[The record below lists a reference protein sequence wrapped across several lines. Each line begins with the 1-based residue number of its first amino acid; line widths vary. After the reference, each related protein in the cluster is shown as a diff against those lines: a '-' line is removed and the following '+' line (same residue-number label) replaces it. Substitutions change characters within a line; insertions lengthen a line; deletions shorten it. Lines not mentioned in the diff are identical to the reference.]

1 MKFNVNQQDL
11 QQALNY
17 CQGVIEKRSTLPIL
31 SNILLDVSNSKLIIT
46 ATDLD
51 LIFVHQ
57 LNNIEVLEEGKTT
70 TTSSIMYDIV
80 RKFSSGKKINLSL
93 TDISKLQV
101 ESEKSIFNLNCIS
114 ATEFP
119 LTDENFNENEF
130 VIKSKQLLKLLNK
143 CKFSVSNDE
152 TRHYLSGIYFHQT
165 EVEDKNYLTAVATDS
180 HRMSIS
186 KIRLDQKIDFEP
198 IILPKKTIFQ
208 LCSLLDSY
216 DGDVK
221 VSNLKSKIK
230 FELNNSILISK
241 LIDGKFP
248 NYIQV
253 IPKNNQKKL
262 EIDLKLFL
270 NSVDRV
276 ASVSLDKK
284 DGVKFNLSK
293 DILDLSV
300 NNTNSGDG
308 KETLNVKFD
317 HDLEISIEADQSYG
331 NGFLLPLGPLREL
344 PSRLNQ
350 VDFKVYHTY
359 TERNQNYTMKYVIDE
374 LENPYHG
381 VSIKLCKWANEKV
394 IHAISAIGSPKR
406 FYNLLEQS
414 GFILANTTSLLDH
427 EHIPRSY
434 FEETKESTI
443 FITEKDATKLKNYS
457 NPKIWVV
464 KVKMVLN
471 KPINK
476 LIEEK
481 IAPLVKPVC

>member
-1 MKFNVNQQDL
+1 MKFSVNQQDL
-11 QQALNY
+11 QKSLGY

-31 SNILLDVSNSKLIIT
+31 SNILIEAANSKLKIT

-51 LIFVHQ
+51 LIFV
-57 LNNIEVLEEGKTT
+57 NEISNIKIFDEGKTT
-70 TTSSIMYDIV
+70 TSSSIMFDIV
-80 RKFSSGKKINLSL
+80 RKIPSGSQINCEN
-93 TDISKLQV
+93 TGEGKLQL
-101 ESEKSIFNLNCIS
+101 ESNKSLFNLNSINAS
-114 ATEFP
+114 EFP
-119 LTDENFNENEF
+119 ITDENFNENEF
-130 VIKSKQLLKLLNK
+130 TINSKDLLKLLNK
-143 CKFSVSNDE
+143 CKFSISNDE
-152 TRHYLSGIYFHQT
+152 TRHYLSGIYLHQT

-186 KIRLDQKIDFEP
+186 KIRLEKKIDFDP

-221 VSNLKSKIK
+221 VSNVKSKIK

-293 DILDLSV
+293 DTLDLSV

-308 KETLNVKFD
+308 KETLSVKFD
-317 HDLEISIEADQSYG
+317 HELEISF
-331 NGFLLPLGPLREL
+331 N
-344 PSRLNQ
+344 SRYL
-350 VDFKVYHTY
+350 
-359 TERNQNYTMKYVIDE
+359 IDVASQLDGDRVE
-374 LENPYHG
+374 IFFNDT
-381 VSIKLCKWANEKV
+381 
-394 IHAISAIGSPKR
+394 GSPALIKDPGD
-406 FYNLLEQS
+406 FDS
-414 GFILANTTSLLDH
+414 
-427 EHIPRSY
+427 
-434 FEETKESTI
+434 I
-443 FITEKDATKLKNYS
+443 F
-457 NPKIWVV
+457 VV
-464 KVKMVLN
+464 MPMKG
-471 KPINK
+471 
-476 LIEEK
+476 
-481 IAPLVKPVC
+481 

>member
-31 SNILLDVSNSKLIIT
+31 SNILLDASNSKLTIT

-57 LNNIEVLEEGKTT
+57 LGNVEILKEGKTT
-70 TTSSIMYDIV
+70 TVSSTIYDIV
-80 RKFSSGKKINLSL
+80 RKLSSGKKINLTL
-93 TDISKLQV
+93 NDTNKLHL
-101 ESEKSIFNLNCIS
+101 ESEKSNFNLNCLS
-114 ATEFP
+114 PSEFP
-119 LTDENFNENEF
+119 LTDENFNQNEF
-130 VIKSKQLLKLLNK
+130 IIKSKQLLKLLNK

-152 TRHYLSGIYFHQT
+152 TRHYLSGIYLHQT

-180 HRMSIS
+180 HRMSVS
-186 KIRLDQKIDFEP
+186 KIRLDGKIDFES

-208 LCSLLDSY
+208 LCALLDNY

-221 VSNLKSKIK
+221 ISNIKSKIK

-262 EIDLKLFL
+262 ELDLKLFL

-284 DGVKFNLSK
+284 DGVKFNLSQDK
-293 DILDLSV
+293 LHLSV

-308 KETLNVKFD
+308 EETLSVKFD
-317 HDLEISIEADQSYG
+317 HDLEISF
-331 NGFLLPLGPLREL
+331 N
-344 PSRLNQ
+344 SRYL
-350 VDFKVYHTY
+350 
-359 TERNQNYTMKYVIDE
+359 IDVASQ
-374 LENPYHG
+374 LDG
-381 VSIKLCKWANEKV
+381 EKV
-394 IHAISAIGSPKR
+394 EIYFNDTGSPALIKDPGD
-406 FYNLLEQS
+406 FDS
-414 GFILANTTSLLDH
+414 
-427 EHIPRSY
+427 
-434 FEETKESTI
+434 I
-443 FITEKDATKLKNYS
+443 F
-457 NPKIWVV
+457 VV
-464 KVKMVLN
+464 MPMKG
-471 KPINK
+471 
-476 LIEEK
+476 
-481 IAPLVKPVC
+481 

>member
-31 SNILLDVSNSKLIIT
+31 SNILLDASNSKLTIT

-51 LIFVHQ
+51 LIFIHQ
-57 LNNIEVLEEGKTT
+57 LNNVEILEEGKTT
-70 TTSSIMYDIV
+70 TTSSIMYDII
-80 RKFSSGKKINLSL
+80 RKFNSGKKINLSL

-119 LTDENFNENEF
+119 LTDENFNQNEF
-130 VIKSKQLLKLLNK
+130 IIKSKQLLKLLNK

-186 KIRLDQKIDFEP
+186 KIRLEEKIDFDP

-221 VSNLKSKIK
+221 VSNVKSKIK

-262 EIDLKLFL
+262 ETELKLFL

-293 DILDLSV
+293 DTLDLSV
-300 NNTNSGDG
+300 NNTNSRVG
-308 KETLNVKFD
+308 KETLNVNFD
-317 HDLEISIEADQSYG
+317 HDLEIIF
-331 NGFLLPLGPLREL
+331 N
-344 PSRLNQ
+344 SR
-350 VDFKVYHTY
+350 Y
-359 TERNQNYTMKYVIDE
+359 
-374 LENPYHG
+374 
-381 VSIKLCKWANEKV
+381 
-394 IHAISAIGSPKR
+394 
-406 FYNLLEQS
+406 
-414 GFILANTTSLLDH
+414 
-427 EHIPRSY
+427 
-434 FEETKESTI
+434 
-443 FITEKDATKLKNYS
+443 
-457 NPKIWVV
+457 
-464 KVKMVLN
+464 
-471 KPINK
+471 
-476 LIEEK
+476 
-481 IAPLVKPVC
+481 

>member
-31 SNILLDVSNSKLIIT
+31 SNILLEVKDKKLVIT

-51 LIFVHQ
+51 LIFIHQ
-57 LNNIEVLEEGKTT
+57 IDNIEVLEEGKTT
-70 TTSSIMYDIV
+70 TVSATIYDIV
-80 RKFSSGKKINLSL
+80 RKLNSGKKINLTL
-93 TDISKLQV
+93 NDASKLHL

-114 ATEFP
+114 PTEFP
-119 LTDENFNENEF
+119 LTDENFSQNEF
-130 VIKSKQLLKLLNK
+130 LIKSKKLLKLLNK

-165 EVEDKNYLTAVATDS
+165 EVEDKNFLTAVATDS

-186 KIRLDQKIDFEP
+186 KIRLEEKIDFEP

-208 LCSLLDSY
+208 LCSLLDNF

-221 VSNLKSKIK
+221 ISNLKSKIK
-230 FELNNSILISK
+230 FEMNNSILISK

-270 NSVDRV
+270 DSVDRV

-284 DGVKFNLSK
+284 DGVKFNLTK
-293 DILDLSV
+293 DALNLSV

-308 KETLNVKFD
+308 KETLSAKFD
-317 HDLEISIEADQSYG
+317 HDLEISFNSRYLIDVASQIDGEKIEIFFNDS
-331 NGFLLPLGPLREL
+331 
-344 PSRLNQ
+344 
-350 VDFKVYHTY
+350 
-359 TERNQNYTMKYVIDE
+359 
-374 LENPYHG
+374 
-381 VSIKLCKWANEKV
+381 
-394 IHAISAIGSPKR
+394 GSPALIKDPGD
-406 FYNLLEQS
+406 FDS
-414 GFILANTTSLLDH
+414 
-427 EHIPRSY
+427 
-434 FEETKESTI
+434 I
-443 FITEKDATKLKNYS
+443 F
-457 NPKIWVV
+457 VV
-464 KVKMVLN
+464 MPMKG
-471 KPINK
+471 
-476 LIEEK
+476 
-481 IAPLVKPVC
+481 

>member
-31 SNILLDVSNSKLIIT
+31 SNILLDASNSKLTIT

-51 LIFVHQ
+51 LIFIHQ
-57 LNNIEVLEEGKTT
+57 LNNVEILEEGKTT
-70 TTSSIMYDIV
+70 TTSSIMYDII
-80 RKFSSGKKINLSL
+80 RKLTSGKKINLTLS
-93 TDISKLQV
+93 DVSKLQV

-114 ATEFP
+114 ATEFQ

-130 VIKSKQLLKLLNK
+130 IIKSKQLLKLLNK

-186 KIRLDQKIDFEP
+186 KIRLDEKIEFDP

-284 DGVKFNLSK
+284 DGVKFNLSN
-293 DILDLSV
+293 DTLNLSV

-317 HDLEISIEADQSYG
+317 HDLEISF
-331 NGFLLPLGPLREL
+331 N
-344 PSRLNQ
+344 SRYL
-350 VDFKVYHTY
+350 
-359 TERNQNYTMKYVIDE
+359 IDVASQLDGDRVE
-374 LENPYHG
+374 IFFNDT
-381 VSIKLCKWANEKV
+381 
-394 IHAISAIGSPKR
+394 GSPA
-406 FYNLLEQS
+406 L
-414 GFILANTTSLLDH
+414 I
-427 EHIPRSY
+427 
-434 FEETKESTI
+434 
-443 FITEKDATKLKNYS
+443 KDPGDFDSIY
-457 NPKIWVV
+457 VV
-464 KVKMVLN
+464 MPMKG
-471 KPINK
+471 
-476 LIEEK
+476 
-481 IAPLVKPVC
+481 

>member
-31 SNILLDVSNSKLIIT
+31 SNILLDVSNSKLTIT

-51 LIFVHQ
+51 LIFVHE

-80 RKFSSGKKINLSL
+80 RKFSSGKKISLSL
-93 TDISKLQV
+93 TEISKLQV

-119 LTDENFNENEF
+119 LTDENFNQNEF

-186 KIRLDQKIDFEP
+186 KIRLDEKIDFDP

-208 LCSLLDSY
+208 LCSLLDNY
-216 DGDVK
+216 DGDVR
-221 VSNLKSKIK
+221 VSNVKSKIK

-284 DGVKFNLSK
+284 DGVKFSLSK
-293 DILDLSV
+293 DTLNLSV
-300 NNTNSGDG
+300 NNANSGDG
-308 KETLNVKFD
+308 KETLSAKFD
-317 HDLEISIEADQSYG
+317 HDLEISF
-331 NGFLLPLGPLREL
+331 N
-344 PSRLNQ
+344 SRYL
-350 VDFKVYHTY
+350 
-359 TERNQNYTMKYVIDE
+359 IDVASQ
-374 LENPYHG
+374 LDG
-381 VSIKLCKWANEKV
+381 EKV
-394 IHAISAIGSPKR
+394 EIFFNDTGSPA
-406 FYNLLEQS
+406 L
-414 GFILANTTSLLDH
+414 I
-427 EHIPRSY
+427 
-434 FEETKESTI
+434 
-443 FITEKDATKLKNYS
+443 KDPGDFDSIY
-457 NPKIWVV
+457 VV
-464 KVKMVLN
+464 MPMKG
-471 KPINK
+471 
-476 LIEEK
+476 
-481 IAPLVKPVC
+481 

>member
-11 QQALNY
+11 QQALSY

-31 SNILLDVSNSKLIIT
+31 SNVLLDASNSKLTIT

-57 LNNIEVLEEGKTT
+57 IENIEVLEEGKTT

-80 RKFSSGKKINLSL
+80 RKFSSGKKINLLLSDL
-93 TDISKLQV
+93 SKLQL
-101 ESEKSIFNLNCIS
+101 ESDKSIFNLNCINPS
-114 ATEFP
+114 EFP
-119 LTDENFNENEF
+119 LTDENFNDNEF
-130 VIKSKQLLKLLNK
+130 VINSKSLLKLLNK

-186 KIRLDQKIDFEP
+186 KIRLDHKISFEP

-208 LCSLLDSY
+208 LVSLLDSY

-221 VSNLKSKIK
+221 ISNVKSKIK

-262 EIDLKLFL
+262 EIELKLFL
-270 NSVDRV
+270 GSVDRV

-284 DGVKFNLSK
+284 DGVKFSLKK
-293 DILDLSV
+293 DVLNLSV

-308 KETLNVKFD
+308 NETLGVNFD
-317 HDLEISIEADQSYG
+317 HDLEISFNSRYLIDVASQLYGEKIEIFFND
-331 NGFLLPLGPLREL
+331 
-344 PSRLNQ
+344 
-350 VDFKVYHTY
+350 T
-359 TERNQNYTMKYVIDE
+359 
-374 LENPYHG
+374 
-381 VSIKLCKWANEKV
+381 
-394 IHAISAIGSPKR
+394 GSPA
-406 FYNLLEQS
+406 L
-414 GFILANTTSLLDH
+414 I
-427 EHIPRSY
+427 
-434 FEETKESTI
+434 
-443 FITEKDATKLKNYS
+443 KDPGDFDSIY
-457 NPKIWVV
+457 VV
-464 KVKMVLN
+464 MPMKG
-471 KPINK
+471 
-476 LIEEK
+476 
-481 IAPLVKPVC
+481 

>member
-31 SNILLDVSNSKLIIT
+31 SNILLDASNSKLTIT

-51 LIFVHQ
+51 LIFIHQ
-57 LNNIEVLEEGKTT
+57 LNNIEILDEGKTT
-70 TTSSIMYDIV
+70 TTSSIMYDII
-80 RKFSSGKKINLSL
+80 RKLTSGKKINLTL
-93 TDISKLQV
+93 TDVSKLQV

-114 ATEFP
+114 AAEFP

-130 VIKSKQLLKLLNK
+130 IIKSKKLLKLLNK

-186 KIRLDQKIDFEP
+186 KISLDEKIEFDP

-208 LCSLLDSY
+208 LCSLLDNY

-293 DILDLSV
+293 DTLNLSV

-317 HDLEISIEADQSYG
+317 QELEISFNSRYLIDVASQLDG
-331 NGFLLPLGPLREL
+331 DRVDMFL
-344 PSRLNQ
+344 N
-350 VDFKVYHTY
+350 DT
-359 TERNQNYTMKYVIDE
+359 
-374 LENPYHG
+374 
-381 VSIKLCKWANEKV
+381 
-394 IHAISAIGSPKR
+394 GSPALIKDPGD
-406 FYNLLEQS
+406 FDS
-414 GFILANTTSLLDH
+414 
-427 EHIPRSY
+427 
-434 FEETKESTI
+434 I
-443 FITEKDATKLKNYS
+443 F
-457 NPKIWVV
+457 VV
-464 KVKMVLN
+464 MPMKG
-471 KPINK
+471 
-476 LIEEK
+476 
-481 IAPLVKPVC
+481 

>member
-17 CQGVIEKRSTLPIL
+17 CQGVIEKRNTLPIL
-31 SNILLDVSNSKLIIT
+31 SNILLDAENSKLTIT

-51 LIFVHQ
+51 LIFIHQ

-70 TTSSIMYDIV
+70 TTSATMYDIV
-80 RKFSSGKKINLSL
+80 RKFSSGKKINLTL
-93 TDISKLQV
+93 KETNKLHL
-101 ESEKSIFNLNCIS
+101 ESEKSNFNLNCIS
-114 ATEFP
+114 ASEFP
-119 LTDENFNENEF
+119 LTDENFNQNEF
-130 VIKSKQLLKLLNK
+130 SIKSKQLLKLLNK

-152 TRHYLSGIYFHQT
+152 TRHYLSGIFFHQT
-165 EVEDKNYLTAVATDS
+165 QIDDKYFLTAAATDS

-186 KIRLDQKIDFEP
+186 KMRLKEKIDFEP

-208 LCSLLDSY
+208 LCSLLEDY
-216 DGDVK
+216 EGDVK
-221 VSNLKSKIK
+221 VSNIKSKIK

-248 NYIQV
+248 NYVQV

-308 KETLNVKFD
+308 KETLSVKFD
-317 HDLEISIEADQSYG
+317 HDLEISFNSRYLIDVASQLNGEKIEIFFND
-331 NGFLLPLGPLREL
+331 
-344 PSRLNQ
+344 
-350 VDFKVYHTY
+350 T
-359 TERNQNYTMKYVIDE
+359 
-374 LENPYHG
+374 
-381 VSIKLCKWANEKV
+381 
-394 IHAISAIGSPKR
+394 GSPALIKDPGD
-406 FYNLLEQS
+406 FDS
-414 GFILANTTSLLDH
+414 
-427 EHIPRSY
+427 
-434 FEETKESTI
+434 I
-443 FITEKDATKLKNYS
+443 F
-457 NPKIWVV
+457 VV
-464 KVKMVLN
+464 MPMKG
-471 KPINK
+471 
-476 LIEEK
+476 
-481 IAPLVKPVC
+481 

>member
-31 SNILLDVSNSKLIIT
+31 SNILLDVSNSKLTIT

-51 LIFVHQ
+51 LIFIHQ
-57 LNNIEVLEEGKTT
+57 LNNVEILEEGKTT
-70 TTSSIMYDIV
+70 TTSSIMYDII
-80 RKFSSGKKINLSL
+80 RKFNSGKKINLSL

-114 ATEFP
+114 STEFP
-119 LTDENFNENEF
+119 LTDENFNQNEF
-130 VIKSKQLLKLLNK
+130 IIKSKQLLKLLNK

-186 KIRLDQKIDFEP
+186 KIRLEEKIDFDP

-216 DGDVK
+216 DGDVR
-221 VSNLKSKIK
+221 VSNVKSKIK

-293 DILDLSV
+293 DTLDLSV

-308 KETLNVKFD
+308 KETLNVKFE
-317 HDLEISIEADQSYG
+317 HDLEISFNSRY
-331 NGFLLPLGPLREL
+331 LLDVA
-344 PSRLNQ
+344 SQ
-350 VDFKVYHTY
+350 
-359 TERNQNYTMKYVIDE
+359 IDGDRVE
-374 LENPYHG
+374 IYFNDT
-381 VSIKLCKWANEKV
+381 
-394 IHAISAIGSPKR
+394 GSPA
-406 FYNLLEQS
+406 L
-414 GFILANTTSLLDH
+414 I
-427 EHIPRSY
+427 
-434 FEETKESTI
+434 
-443 FITEKDATKLKNYS
+443 KDPGDFDSIY
-457 NPKIWVV
+457 VV
-464 KVKMVLN
+464 MPMKG
-471 KPINK
+471 
-476 LIEEK
+476 
-481 IAPLVKPVC
+481 

>member
-1 MKFNVNQQDL
+1 MKFNINQQDL

-31 SNILLDVSNSKLIIT
+31 SNILLDVSNSKLTIT

-51 LIFVHQ
+51 LIFIHQ
-57 LNNIEVLEEGKTT
+57 LNNVEVLEEGSTT
-70 TTSSIMYDIV
+70 TTSSIMYDII
-80 RKFSSGKKINLSL
+80 RKFNSGKKINLL
-93 TDISKLQV
+93 LKDISKLQV

-114 ATEFP
+114 AKEFP
-119 LTDENFNENEF
+119 LTDENFNQNQF

-152 TRHYLSGIYFHQT
+152 TRHYLSGIYLHQT

-186 KIRLDQKIDFEP
+186 KIRLNEKIDFEP
-198 IILPKKTIFQ
+198 IILPKKTIYQ
-208 LCSLLDSY
+208 LCSLLESF

-221 VSNLKSKIK
+221 ISNVKSKIK
-230 FELNNSILISK
+230 FELDNSILISK

-270 NSVDRV
+270 SSVDRV

-293 DILDLSV
+293 DILSLSV

-308 KETLNVKFD
+308 KETLSVKFD
-317 HDLEISIEADQSYG
+317 HNLEISFNSRYLIDVASQLDGENIEVFFNDS
-331 NGFLLPLGPLREL
+331 
-344 PSRLNQ
+344 
-350 VDFKVYHTY
+350 
-359 TERNQNYTMKYVIDE
+359 
-374 LENPYHG
+374 
-381 VSIKLCKWANEKV
+381 
-394 IHAISAIGSPKR
+394 GSPALIKDPGD
-406 FYNLLEQS
+406 FDS
-414 GFILANTTSLLDH
+414 
-427 EHIPRSY
+427 
-434 FEETKESTI
+434 I
-443 FITEKDATKLKNYS
+443 F
-457 NPKIWVV
+457 VV
-464 KVKMVLN
+464 MPMKG
-471 KPINK
+471 
-476 LIEEK
+476 
-481 IAPLVKPVC
+481 